1 MNMVK
6 FPSKG
11 DEGYKRTL
19 GHIDDIRN
27 AQRPEIQQGMSRNEL
42 SLIWVN
48 DRFQVS
54 EPTPS
59 QGNMA
64 V

>member
-6 FPSKG
+6 FASKG

-27 AQRPEIQQGMSRNEL
+27 AQLRVIQQGMPPN
-42 SLIWVN
+42 
-48 DRFQVS
+48 
-54 EPTPS
+54 
-59 QGNMA
+59 
-64 V
+64 